1 MDKSQFE
8 SRLRAGVGGKDLWD
22 IRRYTALKTGAAFA
36 VTGKSLSDRVDLK
49 SATGDDLRAMGFLL
63 QMAGELVFAASGML
77 SGDQHYA
84 GSALVR
90 QVVEIEYLTWTFKE
104 GHASVNAWYN
114 STHKERME
122 VFAPRQLREN
132 AKGRFLSKDYADHCE
147 QGGHPTPRG
156 IHFLGGKNPGGAQV
170 MLVDLL
176 THSWR
181 TWDQVF
187 VWLLRFVE
195 TNIIKMPRTA
205 LAIKPRLG
213 KWGEHDPLYALMVE
227 TYPEPNR

>member
-1 MDKSQFE
+1 MGHPQVYCAE
-8 SRLRAGVGGKDLWD
+8 NWGGLRRNGEITVGPSRPQKRH
-22 IRRYTALKTGAAFA
+22 RRRSA
-36 VTGKSLSDRVDLK
+36 SDGISPANGR
-49 SATGDDLRAMGFLL
+49 
-63 QMAGELVFAASGML
+63 ELVFAASGML